1 MEPFEMQ
8 VTELWSPV
16 SAACPAGQ
24 ANQRDASPEGQVPEI
39 HGGSVMTFGKHRGR
53 TFEDVRLTESA
64 YCAWALAQPTPSG
77 GLIHF
82 VQFLRQSDAPRLPAT
97 PQKRKRAA
105 KPEAAAAQAWPQV
118 HAQLQQVA
126 ATPANPTFGRWG
138 ASGMQPPNSE
148 VGCLQEVSDLNWRS
162 LPQQTQRTC
171 NLQANPGPISAATW
185 HRPGQFIPGHH
196 QEASRSSWIAHN
208 APGLP
213 GHQGQLS
220 NCSFPSHGG
229 YTNTMESADPRRN
242 PTPIR
247 FLDGNF
253 PVPAAPHGAQ
263 WQQHGQAHS
272 FQPWRFHG
280 TRAFASHP
288 ELLPTRRENLNT
300 QSPPP
305 PSFPSHALIPR
316 AEKPSP
322 RNPAPQSAAPSRKRS
337 WTDVSFPRQPSTT
350 KPSGGLDNF
359 DDIRKWIIKKPFD

>member
-1 MEPFEMQ
+1 MQ
-8 VTELWSPV
+8 VTELWSPT

-24 ANQRDASPEGQVPEI
+24 AIGLDAAPEGQVPEI

-82 VQFLRQSDAPRLPAT
+82 VQFLRQFDAPRLPAT
-97 PQKRKRAA
+97 PQKKKRAA

-118 HAQLQQVA
+118 HAQLQELA

-162 LPQQTQRTC
+162 LFIPQQTQHTC
-171 NLQANPGPISAATW
+171 TMQANPGPISAATW

-196 QEASRSSWIAHN
+196 QAASQSSWIDHN
-208 APGLP
+208 GPGLQGLQ
-213 GHQGQLS
+213 GHQS
-220 NCSFPSHGG
+220 TCSFPSHGG
-229 YTNTMESADPRRN
+229 YNNMMESADPRRN
-242 PTPIR
+242 PTPTR
-247 FLDGNF
+247 FLDVGNS

-263 WQQHGQAHS
+263 WQQHGHAPS
-272 FQPWRFHG
+272 FQPSPFHG
-280 TRAFASHP
+280 TRALASHP
-288 ELLPTRRENLNT
+288 ELLPTWENPNI

-305 PSFPSHALIPR
+305 HSFPSHPLPR
-316 AEKPSP
+316 AEHPSP
-322 RNPAPQSAAPSRKRS
+322 RNPAPQSAAPSRKRT

-350 KPSGGLDNF
+350 KPNGGRDHF